1 MGHFRLMRHPRGGEP
16 WRPDP
21 SGGMGMEAPGV
32 RCSPAPA
39 VARTGM
45 VCEGVRHMAYHVR
58 TPVAGHMAAA
68 WTVGL
73 GLAVKEIAVGEAA
86 A

>member
-1 MGHFRLMRHPRGGEP
+1 
-16 WRPDP
+16 
-21 SGGMGMEAPGV
+21 
-32 RCSPAPA
+32 
-39 VARTGM
+39 M

-68 WTVGL
+68 WMVGL